1 MVINDITLSSLKCGE
16 TATVKYL
23 DSTANLYNR
32 FQELGVVK
40 GTKIRKVLVSPLGD
54 PSAYY
59 VRGAL
64 IAIRDCDAASVFVD
78 GGTYYE

>member
-1 MVINDITLSSLKCGE
+1 MMKGDKALSSLRCGE

-23 DSTANLYNR
+23 DSTANLYSR
-32 FQELGVVK
+32 LQELGVVK
-40 GTKIRKVLVSPLGD
+40 GTRIKKVLISPLGD

-64 IAIRDCDAASVFVD
+64 IAIRDCDAAAVLVD
-78 GGTYYE
+78 GE

>member
-1 MVINDITLSSLKCGE
+1 MINNITLSNLKCGE
-16 TATVKYL
+16 TATVIGL

-32 FQELGVVK
+32 LQELGVVK
-40 GTKIRKVLVSPLGD
+40 GTRIKKILVSPLGD

-64 IAIRDCDAASVFVD
+64 IAIRDCDATSVFVD